1 MAAMPMM
8 ASIPEDSSF
17 RYMMMIHIFDYG
29 DGWLLPRTKVA
40 PFFFRDWVGEEEQV
54 AHRCIFIIFFFKN
67 INLINDESSSFS
79 HCPNQIASVPGQ
91 WLPANHGLSTSLEDR
106 FLPSWRS
113 GVTIRVTQ
121 FLANHQ
127 QPKQHQTTAT
137 DWWLEEQNTDA
148 LAPAFDKTAL
158 LVSFHNS
165 QDRQS

>member
-17 RYMMMIHIFDYG
+17 RYMMMIF
-29 DGWLLPRTKVA
+29 LTMAMVCFFQEPRLHL
-40 PFFFRDWVGEEEQV
+40 FFRDWVGEEEQV

-106 FLPSWRS
+106 FLPS
-113 GVTIRVTQ
+113 
-121 FLANHQ
+121 
-127 QPKQHQTTAT
+127 
-137 DWWLEEQNTDA
+137 
-148 LAPAFDKTAL
+148 
-158 LVSFHNS
+158 
-165 QDRQS
+165 

>member
-17 RYMMMIHIFDYG
+17 RYMMMIFLTMAMVG
-29 DGWLLPRTKVA
+29 FFQEPRLHL
-40 PFFFRDWVGEEEQV
+40 FFMDWVGEEEQV
-54 AHRCIFIIFFFKN
+54 AHRCIFIIFSFKK